1 MILILRWYE
10 DDQDHV
16 HPAAKGELHEAH
28 RLQDLQQHTGK
39 IFSARH
45 RLVADHKYHCRVI
58 SMWMT
63 RCFQAIA
70 NPATEARYN
79 YLQCKVADSVSS
91 LFPASSTLYL
101 VDSLLLRTNNIADN
115 FLVHCCT
122 IMQWCQQ
129 WYRASWTSVNHHPAS
144 TKSVM
149 IQSVLKAPF
158 SPVVCITDNLRSII
172 FTAGLTI
179 PPAFWFFHTQRFF
192 HTLTLRQSFRATR
205 CNINKS
211 CNSIQ
216 LMWLVQLRKLKQLT
230 LHLMHL
236 TSCNW
241 CTWGSWVILIHP
253 ICLNQSTSQQSAHA
267 GAYPRQ

>member
-1 MILILRWYE
+1 M
-10 DDQDHV
+10 V
-16 HPAAKGELHEAH
+16 PA
-28 RLQDLQQHTGK
+28 
-39 IFSARH
+39 
-45 RLVADHKYHCRVI
+45 VI
-58 SMWMT
+58 S
-63 RCFQAIA
+63 
-70 NPATEARYN
+70 
-79 YLQCKVADSVSS
+79 CK
-91 LFPASSTLYL
+91 L
-101 VDSLLLRTNNIADN
+101 NISESPPRKYK
-115 FLVHCCT
+115 V
-122 IMQWCQQ
+122 W
-129 WYRASWTSVNHHPAS
+129 
-144 TKSVM
+144 SVM
-149 IQSVLKAPF
+149 IQSVLKAPY

-216 LMWLVQLRKLKQLT
+216 LMWLVQLRKLKQFT

-267 GAYPRQ
+267 GAYSRQ